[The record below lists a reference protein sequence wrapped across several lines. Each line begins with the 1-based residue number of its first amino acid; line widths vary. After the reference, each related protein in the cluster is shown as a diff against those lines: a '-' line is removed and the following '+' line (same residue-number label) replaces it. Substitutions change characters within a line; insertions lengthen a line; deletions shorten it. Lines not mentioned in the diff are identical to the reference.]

1 MAVVFK
7 KSAMLTDAPLHY
19 CPGCTHGIIHRLVAE
34 ALEELFQ
41 SLDDVVEKLE
51 EGETSL
57 EESFRLYQKGMEMLK
72 SCNDK
77 IDAVEKQV
85 LILEENGET
94 HEF

>member
-1 MAVVFK
+1 MEENK
-7 KSAMLTDAPLHY
+7 ET
-19 CPGCTHGIIHRLVAE
+19 
-34 ALEELFQ
+34 LEELFQ

-85 LILEENGET
+85 LLLEENGET

>member
-1 MAVVFK
+1 MEENK
-7 KSAMLTDAPLHY
+7 ET
-19 CPGCTHGIIHRLVAE
+19 
-34 ALEELFQ
+34 LEELFQ
-41 SLDDVVEKLE
+41 SLDGVVAKLE
-51 EGETSL
+51 EGEVSL
-57 EESFRLYQKGMEMLK
+57 EESFRLYKKGMEMLK

>member
-1 MAVVFK
+1 MEENK
-7 KSAMLTDAPLHY
+7 ET
-19 CPGCTHGIIHRLVAE
+19 
-34 ALEELFQ
+34 LEELFQ

>member
-1 MAVVFK
+1 MEENK
-7 KSAMLTDAPLHY
+7 ET
-19 CPGCTHGIIHRLVAE
+19 
-34 ALEELFQ
+34 LEELFQ
-41 SLDDVVEKLE
+41 GLDDVVEKLE